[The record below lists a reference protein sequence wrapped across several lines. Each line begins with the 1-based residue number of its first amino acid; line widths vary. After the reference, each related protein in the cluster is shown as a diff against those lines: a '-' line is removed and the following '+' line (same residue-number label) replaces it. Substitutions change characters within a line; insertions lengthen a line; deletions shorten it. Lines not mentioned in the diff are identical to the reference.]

1 MLNGKPYLL
10 IRMESSFAGNGS
22 GQSDAQVITLFFDDE
37 PGFHGNTP
45 FAFECLYQSIN
56 IHIVRAWQSGNPER
70 PNAPHEILP
79 TLWGGSDSPAGHTVA
94 VNLVI

>member
-37 PGFHGNTP
+37 PGFHENTL
-45 FAFECLYQSIN
+45 FAFECLY
-56 IHIVRAWQSGNPER
+56 
-70 PNAPHEILP
+70 
-79 TLWGGSDSPAGHTVA
+79 
-94 VNLVI
+94 